1 MQGMETSMT
10 KMVKGMAGAP
20 MTGEVDHDFATMMVP
35 DHEDAI
41 DMANAELSYGKD
53 PVSLIPQSGSS
64 STT

>member
-1 MQGMETSMT
+1 MQVMETSKT
-10 KMVKGMAGAP
+10 KMNKGLAAAP
-20 MTGEVDHDFATMMVP
+20 MTGDSDHDFATMMMP
-35 DHEDAI
+35 DHDDAI